1 MWHLGYMS
9 ELQANSCGAFWW
21 RLYMLGLDALQFFV
35 KVMVVLFLLLR
46 SVSICSN

>member
-1 MWHLGYMS
+1 
-9 ELQANSCGAFWW
+9 
-21 RLYMLGLDALQFFV
+21 MLGLDALQFFV